1 MSRPSAWF
9 YFGTRCAMRFEL
21 NEFHR
26 NISNEDLINDV
37 LRVKMI
43 YGKDTLTRAEYKVYG
58 KYGANTFCRHF
69 GGWNKVL
76 CVCGMQ
82 VTDRQEAGAKGSHY
96 YTHVTDEQLVSDLL
110 RVAHVIGKNSFS
122 SQDYQKHGRWSR
134 CTYLR
139 RFETWNNALKCAGL
153 QPSKQYST
161 RKIDNGKILEEIERL
176 WVKLGR
182 QPTATDIK
190 NGESIYSLN
199 TFSRHFGS
207 WRNALSAFMEYV
219 NGKDD
224 HDLSKGEIPTAPSH
238 STPLLSPNLSPI
250 NLNETPEPIQKH
262 KTLREPNLRL
272 RFKVLQRDQFKCCS
286 CGASPA
292 KDPKVE
298 LHIDHIKPWSM
309 GGETE
314 LDNLQTLCS
323 KCNYGKSDMR

>member
-1 MSRPSAWF
+1 
-9 YFGTRCAMRFEL
+9 
-21 NEFHR
+21 
-26 NISNEDLINDV
+26 
-37 LRVKMI
+37 
-43 YGKDTLTRAEYKVYG
+43 
-58 KYGANTFCRHF
+58 
-69 GGWNKVL
+69 
-76 CVCGMQ
+76 
-82 VTDRQEAGAKGSHY
+82 
-96 YTHVTDEQLVSDLL
+96 
-110 RVAHVIGKNSFS
+110 
-122 SQDYQKHGRWSR
+122 
-134 CTYLR
+134 
-139 RFETWNNALKCAGL
+139 
-153 QPSKQYST
+153 
-161 RKIDNGKILEEIERL
+161 
-176 WVKLGR
+176 
-182 QPTATDIK
+182 
-190 NGESIYSLN
+190 
-199 TFSRHFGS
+199 
-207 WRNALSAFMEYV
+207 MEYV

>member
-1 MSRPSAWF
+1 M
-9 YFGTRCAMRFEL
+9 
-21 NEFHR
+21 EFRLKEYHR
-26 NISNEDLINDV
+26 NVSNEDLINDV

-76 CVCGMQ
+76 YACGLR
-82 VTDRQEAGAKGSHY
+82 VTEHQKAGAKGSHN
-96 YTHVTDEQLVSDLL
+96 YTHVSNDELISDLL
-110 RVAHVIGKNSFS
+110 RVAQLIGNDSFS
-122 SQDYQKHGRWSR
+122 SQDYQKHGRWSLM
-134 CTYLR
+134 TYFR
-139 RFETWNNALKCAGL
+139 RFKTWNNALRCAGL
-153 QPSKQYST
+153 QPSEQYSNQ
-161 RKIDNGKILEEIERL
+161 RIDNEKLLEEIERL
-176 WVKLGR
+176 WIHLGR

-190 NGESIYSLN
+190 NGESLYSLN

-207 WRNALSAFMEYV
+207 WRNALSSFIEYV

-224 HDLSKGEIPTAPSH
+224 QDLSKDEIPTAPSH
-238 STPLLSPNLSPI
+238 STQLLSPNPSPI
-250 NLNETPEPIQKH
+250 NFNESPEPIQKH

-272 RFKVLQRDQFKCCS
+272 RFMVLQRDQFKCCS

-323 KCNYGKSDMR
+323 KCNYGKSNTL